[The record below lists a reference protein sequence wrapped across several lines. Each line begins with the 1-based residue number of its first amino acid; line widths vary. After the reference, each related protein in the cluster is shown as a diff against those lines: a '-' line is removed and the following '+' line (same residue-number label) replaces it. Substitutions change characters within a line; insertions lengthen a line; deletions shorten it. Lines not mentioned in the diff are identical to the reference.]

1 MKIVNPSTAQYRVK
15 YLNIVSIFPTL
26 TETFVL
32 RELRTMRQMGCE
44 VAIGQ
49 LRPLGRKPAALGFD
63 DLSPCVVR
71 AHALSW
77 ATLMGLLFFAR
88 KKPSTL
94 WSDLRLALSAFPD
107 IINVA
112 KLIYI
117 LLASTELA
125 YRFREAGLMH
135 VRGHHLH
142 SEAVSAMFIG
152 EFLGV
157 PYSFTCHTVKT
168 YYPNR
173 VVAEVVQRARFI
185 VASIVQVRAF
195 LYSLGATASQVC
207 LVRNGVCLSQFP
219 MRVSEPGSEPQV
231 ILAVGRLD
239 YKKGFHVL
247 LSACAILRDEAV
259 PFRCVIVG
267 NGDEWSDLSARRRT
281 LGLEEHVEMT
291 GSLDFA
297 NVQRWYERA
306 TILAVPSVV
315 GPDGATDGLPTVII
329 EAFFRGVPVV
339 GSTTAGI
346 PEVIQNGVNGFV
358 AAAGSARELAN
369 RMRELLSNRD
379 LACKFAREARQTA
392 ERYFDLDRNAQYLLQ
407 RMSGQVAELDR
418 QTTPVLV
425 SSAS

>member
-1 MKIVNPSTAQYRVK
+1 MK

-32 RELRTMRQMGCE
+32 RELRAMRQMGCE
-44 VAIGQ
+44 VVIGQ
-49 LRPLGRKPAALGFD
+49 LRPIGRKPAAAGFD

-71 AHALSW
+71 ARVLSW
-77 ATLMGLLFFAR
+77 ATLAGLVFFGLR
-88 KKPSTL
+88 KPGAFWANLK
-94 WSDLRLALSAFPD
+94 LAVSAFPD
-107 IINVA
+107 ITNTA

-125 YRFREAGLMH
+125 YRFRQDGIMH

-152 EFLGV
+152 GLLDV

-168 YYPNR
+168 YYPKK
-173 VVAEVVQRARFI
+173 VVVEVARRARFI
-185 VASIVQVRAF
+185 IATIIQVRGF
-195 LYSLGATASQVC
+195 LYSLGATESQVC
-207 LVRNGVCLSQFP
+207 LIRNGVSPVQFP
-219 MRVSEPGSEPQV
+219 MRASEPASEPPV
-231 ILAVGRLD
+231 ILAVGRMD

-247 LSACAILRDEAV
+247 LSACAILRDESV
-259 PFRCVIVG
+259 SFRCVIVG
-267 NGDEWSDLSARRRT
+267 NGEEWSDLSLRKRSF
-281 LGLEEHVEMT
+281 GLEKNVEMT
-291 GSLDFA
+291 GSLDFE
-297 NVQRWYERA
+297 NVQSWYERA
-306 TILAVPSVV
+306 MVVVVPSVI

-329 EAFFRGVPVV
+329 EAFFRGVPLV

-358 AAAGSARELAN
+358 VPAGSARELAN

-379 LACKFAREARQTA
+379 LRRKFALEARYIA
-392 ERYFDLDRNAQYLLQ
+392 ARYFDLDRNAQCLAEL
-407 RMSGQVAELDR
+407 MSGQVPDLVSETRPA
-418 QTTPVLV
+418 LV

>member
-1 MKIVNPSTAQYRVK
+1 MK
-15 YLNIVSIFPTL
+15 YLNVVSIFPTL

-32 RELRTMRQMGCE
+32 RELRAMRQMGCD
-44 VAIGQ
+44 VVIGQ
-49 LRPLGRKPAALGFD
+49 LRPLGRKPAAGGFE
-63 DLSPCVVR
+63 DLSSGLVR
-71 AHALSW
+71 ARVLSW
-77 ATLMGLLFFAR
+77 ATLLGLVFFAS
-88 KKPSTL
+88 KKPSTF
-94 WSDLRLALSAFPD
+94 WSNLKLALSAFPD
-107 IINVA
+107 IANTA

-117 LLASTELA
+117 LVASIELA
-125 YRFREAGLMH
+125 YRFRQAGIMH

-152 EFLGV
+152 GLLDV
-157 PYSFTCHTVKT
+157 PYSFTCHTVKI
-168 YYPNR
+168 YYPKKIIT
-173 VVAEVVQRARFI
+173 EVVRRARFI
-185 VASIVQVRAF
+185 VATIIQVRGF
-195 LYSLGATASQVC
+195 LYSLGATASQVS
-207 LVRNGVCLSQFP
+207 LIRNGVCLDQFP
-219 MRVSEPGSEPQV
+219 MRPSEPASERPV

-247 LSACAILRDEAV
+247 LSACSILRDESV

-306 TILAVPSVV
+306 TLVVVPSVV

-329 EAFFRGVPVV
+329 EAFFRGVPLV

-358 AAAGSARELAN
+358 VAAGSARELAN

-379 LACKFAREARQTA
+379 LRRKFALEARYTA
-392 ERYFDLDRNAQYLLQ
+392 TRYFDLDRNAQCLAEL
-407 RMSGQVAELDR
+407 MSGQVPDLVSETKPA
-418 QTTPVLV
+418 LV

>member
-1 MKIVNPSTAQYRVK
+1 MNSSTAQPRMK

-32 RELRTMRQMGCE
+32 RELRAMRQMGCD
-44 VAIGQ
+44 VVIGQ
-49 LRPLGRKPAALGFD
+49 LRPLGRKPAAAGFE
-63 DLSPCVVR
+63 DLSSCLVR
-71 AHALSW
+71 ARVLSW
-77 ATLMGLLFFAR
+77 ATLLGLVFFAS
-88 KKPSTL
+88 KKPSTF
-94 WSDLRLALSAFPD
+94 WSNLKLALSAFPD
-107 IINVA
+107 IVNTA

-117 LLASTELA
+117 LVASIELA
-125 YRFREAGLMH
+125 YRFRQAGIMH

-152 EFLGV
+152 GLLDV
-157 PYSFTCHTVKT
+157 PYSFTCHTVKI
-168 YYPNR
+168 YYPKK
-173 VVAEVVQRARFI
+173 VITEVVRRARFI
-185 VASIVQVRAF
+185 VATIIQVRGF
-195 LYSLGATASQVC
+195 LYSLGATASQVS
-207 LVRNGVCLSQFP
+207 LIRNGVCLSQFP
-219 MRVSEPGSEPQV
+219 MRRSEPASEPPV

-247 LSACAILRDEAV
+247 LSACSILRDELV

-281 LGLEEHVEMT
+281 LGLEEQVEMT

-297 NVQRWYERA
+297 SVQRWYERA
-306 TILAVPSVV
+306 TLVVVPSVV

-339 GSTTAGI
+339 ASATAGI

-358 AAAGSARELAN
+358 VAAGSARELAN

-379 LACKFAREARQTA
+379 LRRKFALEARHTA
-392 ERYFDLDRNAQYLLQ
+392 ERHFDLDRNAQCLSGL
-407 RMSGQVAELDR
+407 MSGQVAELGSE
-418 QTTPVLV
+418 TTPVLV
-425 SSAS
+425 SS